1 MFVFSHSLTALFI
14 KCLEIME
21 AEIISDTFTSSL
33 FQSCGML
40 RQTLYYLCF
49 QKKEKRATK
58 ITPRREK
65 SHISMWVHHKY
76 QRNDSEAVVLRWK
89 GQIVLL
95 QLHRPSEWN
104 PTTRKYIITEQI
116 RSKDCTYFCEIKLKI
131 SSSNQLFSNII
142 KISTFLN
149 SPGTEAKT
157 KLKAPNVPAGVSS
170 PPLDPTCEQLYVA
183 RS

>member
-65 SHISMWVHHKY
+65 SHISMWVH
-76 QRNDSEAVVLRWK
+76 
-89 GQIVLL
+89 
-95 QLHRPSEWN
+95 
-104 PTTRKYIITEQI
+104 EQMKKKKEVA
-116 RSKDCTYFCEIKLKI
+116 S
-131 SSSNQLFSNII
+131 Q
-142 KISTFLN
+142 
-149 SPGTEAKT
+149 
-157 KLKAPNVPAGVSS
+157 VPAKMILKLLFWDEKVK
-170 PPLDPTCEQLYVA
+170 
-183 RS
+183 